1 MLTRVIAAYCIIE
14 DIWKLIGHKED
25 KQTKAAA
32 PMILTLWVIACME
45 YGGNYRKAL
54 EYAEDMHLFS
64 YLPKES
70 CFNKRLHRLSSYLP
84 LLLPTFRTLWHSLAS
99 TKHYAL
105 DTFPMPVCEN
115 IRANRSKLAPEKLY
129 RGYTASKRQYF
140 HGLKLHLV
148 TTDSQFIVEAELTA
162 GSIADV
168 WGLQGLPLDLPEG
181 SELYVDRGY
190 TDYLA
195 EDNLFDADGI
205 HLKAV
210 RRSNSKRYE
219 QAKQN
224 LAILGRRIV
233 ETVGSSLTALFPKR
247 IHAVTLQGFIIK
259 VMGFIM
265 AHNIRNFIK
274 I

>member
-25 KQTKAAA
+25 KQTKAEA
-32 PMILTLWVIACME
+32 PQVLSIWVIACME

-54 EYAEDMHLFS
+54 EYAHDMKLFS
-64 YLPKES
+64 YVPLES
-70 CFNKRLHRLSSYLP
+70 CFNKRLHRLSDYLP
-84 LLLPTFRTLWHSLAS
+84 LLLPAFRTLWPNLEHA
-99 TKHYAL
+99 KHYAL

-115 IRANRSKLAPEKLY
+115 IRANRSKLAPEKTY

-148 TTDSQFIVEAELTA
+148 TTDSQFIVEAELTV
-162 GSIADV
+162 GSVADV
-168 WGLQGLPLDLPEG
+168 WGLYGLTLDLPEG

-195 EDNLFDADGI
+195 EDNLLGAEAI
-205 HLKAV
+205 ELKAV

-219 QAKQN
+219 QAEQF

-233 ETVGSSLTALFPKR
+233 ETVGSSLTMLFPKR

-259 VMGFIM
+259 LMGFIM
-265 AHNIRNFIK
+265 AHNVRQFLK
-274 I
+274 L